1 MPDERLASIS
11 APMLLLTG
19 ADSPAWMASA
29 GRAVAKAV
37 PHAVHRVLDGQTH
50 IVSAQALAPELLEF
64 FTS

>member
-29 GRAVAKAV
+29 GHAVAKAV
-37 PHAVHRVLDGQTH
+37 PHAVHRVLDGQNH
-50 IVSAQALAPELLEF
+50 NVSAQALAPELLEF